1 MLKSGFESW
10 LPSHCSR
17 RYPAQCMPPQLTALI
32 MAAGQGTRMR
42 SALPKVLHPVCGV
55 PMVHWVVAAARAAG
69 ADRVVCITR
78 PGDGVGEALPDGVGE
93 ALPEGVESAP
103 QTEGEGT
110 GSAVLA
116 ARAALEQSESAVVL
130 SGDVPLISAK
140 VIEGLVASH
149 REEGAAA
156 TLLTTDELD
165 PTAYGR
171 IVRAPDDSVER
182 IVETKR
188 TEGVPPE
195 VLALREINI
204 GTYAFDARALL
215 TALDEVGE
223 TDGERYLTGVFPL
236 LRERGSK
243 VVAFK
248 TVDTLGAMG
257 VNTRADLMDVTRHA
271 QLRILAAHA
280 RAGVTFTAPDTVE
293 VHAGVQIGEDTTV
306 ASGVTLRGATRV
318 GAGCMV
324 GPHTTMTDAELG
336 DGVSVLHSVLTECR
350 VADGATIGPFAYL
363 RPEADVRDGAK
374 IGTFVEVK
382 KSVVGRG
389 AKVPHLSYIGDADI
403 GDRANLGAGAITAN
417 YHRGAKNRTTIGEG
431 AHTGV
436 HNSFVAPVRVG
447 DGAYTGAGSVITS
460 DVPDGALGVA
470 RTPQKN
476 IEGYR
481 EQIEQ
486 EQQR

>member
-1 MLKSGFESW
+1 M
-10 LPSHCSR
+10 
-17 RYPAQCMPPQLTALI
+17 APQLTALI

-42 SALPKVLHPVCGV
+42 SDLPKVLHPVCGV

-69 ADRVVCITR
+69 ADRVVCVTR
-78 PGDGVGEALPDGVGE
+78 PGDGVAE

-116 ARAALEQSESAVVL
+116 ARAALEESEAAIVL
-130 SGDVPLISAK
+130 SGDVPLISANT
-140 VIEGLVASH
+140 IEGLVQQH
-149 REEGAAA
+149 REHGAAA

-171 IVRAPDDSVER
+171 IVRASDDSVER
-182 IVETKR
+182 IVETKK
-188 TEGVPPE
+188 TDGVPPE
-195 VLALREINI
+195 ILAIREINI
-204 GTYAFDARALL
+204 GTYAFDARELVR
-215 TALDEVGE
+215 ALDEVGE
-223 TDGERYLTGVFPL
+223 TDGEHYLTGVFPIF
-236 LRERGSK
+236 RERGLP

-248 TVDTLGAMG
+248 TSDTLGAMG

-271 QLRILAAHA
+271 QRRILAAHA
-280 RAGVTFTAPDTVE
+280 RAGVTFTAPDTVQID
-293 VHAGVQIGEDTTV
+293 AGVRIGEDTTV
-306 ASGVTLRGATRV
+306 AAGVTLRGATAI
-318 GAGCMV
+318 GARCAI
-324 GPHTTMTDAELG
+324 GPHATLTDAELG
-336 DGVSVLHSVLTECR
+336 DGVSVLHSVLNECR

-382 KSVVGRG
+382 KSVVGAG

-403 GDRANLGAGAITAN
+403 GEKANVGGGAITAN
-417 YHRGAKNRTTIGEG
+417 YHRGAKNRTTIGER

-447 DGAYTGAGSVITS
+447 DGAYTAAGSVITT
-460 DVPDGALGVA
+460 DVPDGALGVS
-470 RTPQKN
+470 RTPQRN
-476 IEGYR
+476 IEGYV
-481 EQIEQ
+481 EQLEQ